1 MEVRVCGIMT
11 CPRYSLTLTR
21 NYIDRAFKAA
31 GIPLRIKTGVFYG
44 QCMQSMLND
53 CLNDGADFAVTV
65 DFDSLFGAHHI
76 KRLLSVIAANP
87 HIDALASFQARRGM
101 KYPLFTVAGQGAVQ
115 FEGAPLQVTTA
126 HFGLTAIRLKSLEDV
141 AKPWFQGQPGPETGE
156 YDETRIDDDIWFW
169 RQWQA
174 AGKSVYVDSGCRIGH
189 VEEMVAYYTPEGE
202 HSFAYPQDF
211 ITESVTCDDTI
222 SEVQAQA

>member
-1 MEVRVCGIMT
+1 MEVKVCGVMT

-31 GIPLRIKTGVFYG
+31 GIPMRIKQGVFYG
-44 QCMQSMLND
+44 QCMQAMLQD
-53 CLNDGADFAVTV
+53 CLDDGADFVVTV

-76 KRLLSVIAANP
+76 KRLLGVIVANP

-101 KYPLFTVAGQGAVQ
+101 RYPLFTVAGQGEVR

-126 HFGLTAIRLKSLEDV
+126 HFGLTVIRTAALRDT
-141 AKPWFQGQPGPETGE
+141 AKPWFKGEPSAVTGD
-156 YDETRIDDDIWFW
+156 YDEARIDDDIWFW
-169 RQWQA
+169 RQWQS
-174 AGKSVYVDSGCRIGH
+174 AGKTVYVDSGCRIGH

-202 HSFAYPQDF
+202 HKFAYPADY
-211 ITESVTCDDTI
+211 IAENVTCDDAI
-222 SEVQAQA
+222 SEVQANA

>member
-1 MEVRVCGIMT
+1 
-11 CPRYSLTLTR
+11 
-21 NYIDRAFKAA
+21 
-31 GIPLRIKTGVFYG
+31 
-44 QCMQSMLND
+44 MQSMLND

-126 HFGLTAIRLKSLEDV
+126 HFGLTAIRLKPRLRMWPSRGSRASLDSKL
-141 AKPWFQGQPGPETGE
+141 ASTTKPALMTTFGFGGNGRRPASQCTLTVGAGSATLRKWWLTTHRKASIALL
-156 YDETRIDDDIWFW
+156 TRKTSL
-169 RQWQA
+169 RRA
-174 AGKSVYVDSGCRIGH
+174 
-189 VEEMVAYYTPEGE
+189 
-202 HSFAYPQDF
+202 
-211 ITESVTCDDTI
+211 
-222 SEVQAQA
+222 